1 MMFNFVRST
10 TFLIFR
16 AMSSISKYR
25 VSLFS
30 TVAILRYSR
39 VYVSTSNGSNITAEI
54 KGVINE
60 KLSLGT
66 LL

>member
-1 MMFNFVRST
+1 
-10 TFLIFR
+10 
-16 AMSSISKYR
+16 MSSISKYR

>member
-1 MMFNFVRST
+1 MFNFVRST

-39 VYVSTSNGSNITAEI
+39 VYVGTSNGSNITAEI

>member
-1 MMFNFVRST
+1 
-10 TFLIFR
+10 
-16 AMSSISKYR
+16 MSSISKYR
-25 VSLFS
+25 VSLFP

-39 VYVSTSNGSNITAEI
+39 VHVGTSNGSNITAEI